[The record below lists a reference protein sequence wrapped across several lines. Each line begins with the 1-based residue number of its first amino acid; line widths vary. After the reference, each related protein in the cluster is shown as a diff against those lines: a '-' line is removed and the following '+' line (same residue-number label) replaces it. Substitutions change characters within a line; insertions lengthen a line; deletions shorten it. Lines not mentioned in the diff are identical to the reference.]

1 MSTRAERRLK
11 EAQEALDTA
20 QAAHRTAATAL
31 AAIEEQA
38 IHGDE
43 VAPLEL
49 AAAQGDERIKQKR
62 VERAQSAV
70 DTEQATVDEERA
82 RAAHRALVDEVKAI
96 PEPAA
101 LGDLYAA
108 LERVIRE
115 SFAASE
121 AWENARSKVRAAYG
135 EIPMTGNP
143 AAALNGDF
151 YVAGAFKLDG
161 VRYTRP
167 DPEKL
172 VRELSER
179 ARRAHETVRSERRRS
194 VVAAVPNREQ
204 ADIDATVEQLRE
216 DEARLNAARPAA

>member
-11 EAQEALDTA
+11 EAQEALETA

-43 VAPLEL
+43 VAPLDL
-49 AAAQGDERIKQKR
+49 AAAQGDERIKHKR

-143 AAALNGDF
+143 AAAVNGDF
-151 YVAGAFKLDG
+151 YVAGALKLDG

-172 VRELSER
+172 VRELSEH

-204 ADIDATVEQLRE
+204 EDINATVEQLRE

>member
-11 EAQEALDTA
+11 EATDAHQKAAEAHQAAVEALAVLDGHAAAGTAVDPLDYATAEGAVKIKAKHLDTA
-20 QAAHRTAATAL
+20 R
-31 AAIEEQA
+31 
-38 IHGDE
+38 
-43 VAPLEL
+43 
-49 AAAQGDERIKQKR
+49 
-62 VERAQSAV
+62 SAV
-70 DTEQATVDEERA
+70 EVEQATVDEERA

-143 AAALNGDF
+143 AAAVNGDF

-172 VRELSER
+172 VRELSEH

-204 ADIDATVEQLRE
+204 EDINAAVQQLRE